1 MASNL
6 LANQAL
12 RNNSADAISIIEN
25 LEYSS
30 DLYEEI
36 VYRYLKYIESNK
48 QESNLIKLMISIGMF
63 KKEDI
68 QELISAYNLEINMLD
83 FDEIIERLIDFKFI
97 SNVYQDKNNDDY
109 TDEIYEIDKL
119 IRNYLINIRYPRKHK
134 DYGKS
139 IINTDYKNA
148 ALNYLSRK
156 LVNYGHK
163 EEFYIKQIIQL
174 IDSLGIENKSEAL
187 RLKREK
193 YFKPYLEFL
202 KNEKDYD
209 EVLRLLILI
218 INSENKCQ
226 IDGEYNLYKFRYLY
240 WNSELEDGWKA
251 TKKEYYEIFHDNSD
265 GMKLELV
272 YFMKAIVHSLI
283 ERNFKEN
290 WSRDVF
296 LKKYKLHINWLKKG
310 VEDEDF

>member
-1 MASNL
+1 
-6 LANQAL
+6 
-12 RNNSADAISIIEN
+12 
-25 LEYSS
+25 
-30 DLYEEI
+30 
-36 VYRYLKYIESNK
+36 
-48 QESNLIKLMISIGMF
+48 MISIGMF

-193 YFKPYLEFL
+193 NFKP
-202 KNEKDYD
+202 
-209 EVLRLLILI
+209 
-218 INSENKCQ
+218 
-226 IDGEYNLYKFRYLY
+226 
-240 WNSELEDGWKA
+240 
-251 TKKEYYEIFHDNSD
+251 
-265 GMKLELV
+265 
-272 YFMKAIVHSLI
+272 
-283 ERNFKEN
+283 
-290 WSRDVF
+290 
-296 LKKYKLHINWLKKG
+296 
-310 VEDEDF
+310 